1 MKIEALAPLSDH
13 QIRIFNLIKAFS
25 ELSLDIYD
33 LFLTLSKI
41 NDFDNDIFNLAGLEI
56 EYISEGD
63 LFYILKDGKQIIY
76 GRSIL

>member
-1 MKIEALAPLSDH
+1 MKIEALVPLSDH
-13 QIRIFNLIKAFS
+13 EIKIFNLIKALS

-41 NDFDNDIFNLAGLEI
+41 NDLDNDIFNLADLEI
-56 EYISEGD
+56 EYMSYGD
-63 LFYILKDGKQIIY
+63 LFYILKDGKRIIY